1 MLRVPLQAEN
11 GRGGAE
17 TARTEAELLQ
27 GAAQGLRR
35 PLIFIRN
42 VGQVMREITYCG
54 LQVKEHPT
62 LGVLVRED
70 GAVWLIAKGQNRSS
84 NPKYA
89 WNYGWLNR
97 KYRYVSIDHKQRA
110 VHRLVAECFIP
121 NIENKPTVDHIDRNS
136 DNNHYRNLRW
146 ATMEE
151 QERNQDRY
159 DKCEQI
165 YGFHPS
171 KNNIEYQRARRRL
184 AKEALISI

>member
-1 MLRVPLQAEN
+1 MMP
-11 GRGGAE
+11 
-17 TARTEAELLQ
+17 
-27 GAAQGLRR
+27 
-35 PLIFIRN
+35 
-42 VGQVMREITYCG
+42 EITYCE

-70 GAVWLIAKGQNRSS
+70 GAVWLVAKGQNRSS

-97 KYRYVSIDHKQRA
+97 KYRYVSIDHKPRA

-121 NIENKPTVDHIDRNS
+121 NSDNKPTVDHIDRNS
-136 DNNHYRNLRW
+136 DNNNYRNLRW

-151 QERNQDRY
+151 QMRNQDRY
-159 DKCEQI
+159 DKCERI

-171 KNNIEYQRARRRL
+171 KNNTEYQRSRRRL